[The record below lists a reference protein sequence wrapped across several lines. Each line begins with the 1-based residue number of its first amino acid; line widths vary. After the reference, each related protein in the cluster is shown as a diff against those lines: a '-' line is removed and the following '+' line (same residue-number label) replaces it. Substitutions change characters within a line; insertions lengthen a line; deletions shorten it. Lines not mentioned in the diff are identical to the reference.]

1 MLDRNPE
8 DRFLCVTAL
17 IISQGHC
24 NIRSNVTT
32 LRIVRWLLGYVG
44 FVIPVH
50 TACIKLVIRNLSSY
64 YIGDED

>member
-1 MLDRNPE
+1 MSRTITRQGFRLAAISDVEKRN
-8 DRFLCVTAL
+8 
-17 IISQGHC
+17 C
-24 NIRSNVTT
+24 NIRYNVTT
-32 LRIVRWLLGYVG
+32 LRTVRWLLGYVG